1 MKDSVEK
8 VVGCSGGGCG
18 CGSRDGHSMV
28 DSALTGLFDSGFK
41 VLGGLAMQ
49 LMGPMWRPV
58 AVDTSI
64 RVVKELIC
72 AAQGEEQE
80 EAIVSFLEAELTKLQ
95 TIQKALRGGGGG
107 GDSGDPETGPPGGP

>member
-1 MKDSVEK
+1 MVE
-8 VVGCSGGGCG
+8 
-18 CGSRDGHSMV
+18 
-28 DSALTGLFDSGFK
+28 SALTGLFDSGFQ

-72 AAQGEEQE
+72 AAKGEDQE
-80 EAIVSFLEAELTKLQ
+80 DAIVSFLETELLKLRA
-95 TIQKALRGGGGG
+95 IQQALRGGGGG
-107 GDSGDPETGPPGGP
+107 GEPGSEPPLPEGGGEG